1 MGGVEEVSFL
11 DLLQHRVVGAMP
23 GLQQRVG
30 GDEHRQVVVP
40 KVVKD
45 LRKTPAAQP
54 LAHHEAVRPEGGEFS
69 FVQPEVHGAI
79 PRIAP
84 LLTLVH
90 DVRIRVELVPK
101 MSGGWVPRNAGKV
114 VRAVGK
120 HRCELLGRNLPDAL
134 KCSSESI
141 SIAKDFRS
149 A

>member
-1 MGGVEEVSFL
+1 MNTGKSLCHRIVEHLGE
-11 DLLQHRVVGAMP
+11 
-23 GLQQRVG
+23 
-30 GDEHRQVVVP
+30 
-40 KVVKD
+40 
-45 LRKTPAAQP
+45 TPATQP
-54 LAHHEAVRPEGGEFS
+54 LAHHESVGLEQGELPLIEPEIKGAVSWIIILFANVYQG
-69 FVQPEVHGAI
+69 
-79 PRIAP
+79 
-84 LLTLVH
+84 
-90 DVRIRVELVPK
+90 RIRVELVPK